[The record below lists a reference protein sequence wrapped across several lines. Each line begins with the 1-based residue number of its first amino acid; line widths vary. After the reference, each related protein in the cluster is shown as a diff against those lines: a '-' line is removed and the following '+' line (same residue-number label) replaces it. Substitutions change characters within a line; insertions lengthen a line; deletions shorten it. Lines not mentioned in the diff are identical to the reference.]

1 MAQKLIDVKLA
12 SLGSFVLG
20 DFLAINLAQ
29 LRQESRNDQSVVVL
43 GTTGVVAQP
52 EYLEVLKRRQV
63 LELGQ
68 IVDLVLAKVEFLDLQ
83 AV

>member
-63 LELGQ
+63 LEFGQ